1 MRYSNV
7 EFNVVYVDPSA
18 STNGDGTSPTNATN
32 ALPTTAAG
40 FADNTAYVI
49 RRTAETTAAKL
60 PNGTNS
66 SLKNVLFLGMPNASD
81 ELYQLMPD
89 EAKTAWGADAATYA
103 NIQFE
108 TASGSF
114 QMPSINHFLLHRVH
128 LFRDSIVADGYA
140 LKMNNTS
147 SAVGCYSFEH
157 CRFGSRGIN
166 LDKSSY
172 ATAVTASRCKG
183 YVSVYYARILNVR
196 DCVMN
201 YAATG
206 SSNAGS
212 GIYCYYA
219 DILDVEDVKIHAAV
233 GTESYNCYPLYLS
246 GTGGKGIECRI
257 RNVEMTVRLNGTAAK
272 MPPLLCLQGYVSC
285 EIEGIKVSEGTPL
298 SDTKPTSLS
307 VESPTISLSSVYEL
321 SLKSVSVSLPSCW
334 SCKYPVL
341 DVDRCYSGNYV
352 PGVVKKIEDVT
363 IQLAETD
370 GIGSPAT
377 YANATSENDS
387 NAAASISFGTSDCT
401 MYAKVPQVSNL
412 VVSNPRGK
420 ALYLENAR
428 MTDSS
433 FKGTLLM
440 RQVEADVLSVET
452 WFPGKA
458 VFASDGTHAR
468 IRKLTVNLANDE
480 YPYGEDPGVFS
491 DWNDNGSVFVD
502 ESNASLSP
510 MSLSSSKA
518 NHVYQGIGSNNEG
531 AAGHFVFRCANGIC
545 DTYSVHRT
553 GGGASALKLYNNACS
568 TPETMVVGRRPF
580 NGMQLTPTTTGRH
593 LLKAHIAYKG
603 YAKDAEM
610 YRHFIIS
617 ATVAG
622 RVYYSTIHGRW
633 ADDADAEWVNDSE
646 LTQKVLEMPIDIKE
660 TTPVDVRVCFSW
672 YSSGGFVYLDPAI
685 ELKAV

>member
-18 STNGDGTSPTNATN
+18 GTNGDGTSPTNAAN
-32 ALPTTAAG
+32 ALPSTAAG

-49 RRTAETTAAKL
+49 RRTAETVAAKL
-60 PNGTNS
+60 PNGTNP

-81 ELYQLMPD
+81 ELYSLMPD
-89 EAKTAWGADAATYA
+89 AAKAAWGADAAEYA
-103 NIQFE
+103 NVQFE
-108 TASGSF
+108 SAGGSL
-114 QMPSINHFLLHRVH
+114 QLPSIGHFLLHRVH
-128 LFRDSIVADGYA
+128 LFRDSIGADGYVF
-140 LKMNNTS
+140 KMNNTS
-147 SAVGCYSFEH
+147 GATGCYSFEH
-157 CRFGSRGIN
+157 CRFGSRGVD
-166 LDKSSY
+166 LDKASY
-172 ATAVTASRCKG
+172 RAAVTASRCKG
-183 YVSVYYARILNVR
+183 YASVYYARVLNVR

-206 SSNAGS
+206 SSNAGC

-219 DILDVEDVKIHAAV
+219 DILNVEDVKVYAAA
-233 GTESYNCYPLYLS
+233 GTESYNCCALCLS
-246 GTGGKGIECRI
+246 ATGGKGIECRV
-257 RNVEMTVRLNGTAAK
+257 RNVEMTVRLNGTATK
-272 MPPLLCLQGYVSC
+272 VPSLLCLQGYVSC
-285 EIEGIKVSEGTPL
+285 EVEGVKVSEGTPL
-298 SDTKPTSLS
+298 SDARPTSLS
-307 VESPTISLSSVYEL
+307 VESATISLTGVYEL

-334 SCKYPVL
+334 TLRYPVL
-341 DVDRCYSGNYV
+341 DVDRCYSGNCV

-363 IQLAETD
+363 IRLAEKD

-377 YANATSENDS
+377 YANATTENDS
-387 NAAASISFGTSDCT
+387 YAAASISFSTSDCT

-433 FKGTLLM
+433 FRGTLLM
-440 RQVEADVLSVET
+440 RAVEADVLSVET

-458 VFASDGTHAR
+458 VFAADGTHAR
-468 IRKLTVNLANDE
+468 IRRLTVNLANDE
-480 YPYGEDPGVFS
+480 YPYDEDPGVFS

-510 MSLSSSKA
+510 TAPSTSRAS
-518 NHVYQGIGSNNEG
+518 HVYQGIGSNNEG
-531 AAGHFVFRCANGIC
+531 AAGHFVFRCANGVC

-553 GGGASALKLYNNACS
+553 GGGASALKLYNNACA

-593 LLKAHIAYKG
+593 LLKAHVAYKG

-610 YRHFIIS
+610 YRHLLLS

-622 RVYYSTIHGRW
+622 RAYYSSVHGRW
-633 ADDADAEWVNDSE
+633 ADDADAEWVNDSD

-660 TTPVDVRVCFSW
+660 ATPVDVRVYFSW
-672 YSSGGFVYLDPAI
+672 YASGGFVYLDPAI